1 MPERCGGSQTFV
13 PRMVSNRVSKLM
25 HFYFLCRT
33 GALAGYHENQNN
45 IKLIAK
51 VKSKAKSTSRTKQFE
66 NMCTVFSLS

>member
-13 PRMVSNRVSKLM
+13 PRMVSNRVSM

-33 GALAGYHENQNN
+33 GALAGYHEDKNN

-51 VKSKAKSTSRTKQFE
+51 VKSKVKSTSRTKQFE